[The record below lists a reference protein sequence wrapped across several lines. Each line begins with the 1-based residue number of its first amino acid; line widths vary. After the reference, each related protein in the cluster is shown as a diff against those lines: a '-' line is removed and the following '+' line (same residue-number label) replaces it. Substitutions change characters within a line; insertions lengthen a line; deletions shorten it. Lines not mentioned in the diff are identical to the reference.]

1 MAKLQARSAKARA
14 KNRVGR
20 DFSEALSRGIEII
33 TAFGADGAALSL
45 SDVARSVDL
54 PRATVR
60 RALLTLVHL
69 GYAVENGRQFSL
81 TPRVLRLAAAY
92 LGASH
97 AAKILQPRCEQL
109 AAEYQ
114 ETFSVAALDG
124 EDAVMI
130 AYATPRRMYLD
141 ARGIGLRLPAFCSAV
156 GRVLLAGLPD
166 AQRAAFLASLQP
178 RALTPRTITDK
189 QELAKILTR
198 VGTVGF
204 AIAEAEAESG
214 FRSLAVPIRR
224 MGGPV
229 VYALNTGM
237 TIERGSSKLMQE
249 NYLPRLQREA
259 ASLGEQLL

>member
-14 KNRVGR
+14 KNRVGP
-20 DFSEALSRGIEII
+20 DFSEALLRGIEII
-33 TAFGADGAALSL
+33 TSFGVDGAALSL
-45 SDVARSVDL
+45 SDVARRVDL

-97 AAKILQPRCEQL
+97 AATILQPRCEEL
-109 AAEYQ
+109 AAEYH

-141 ARGIGLRLPAFCSAV
+141 ARGVGLRLPAFCSAV

-166 AQRAAFLASLQP
+166 AQRAAFLAALQP
-178 RALTPRTITDK
+178 RAVTPRTITDK
-189 QELAKILTR
+189 RALAKILTR
-198 VGTVGF
+198 VAADGF

-224 MGGPV
+224 LRGPV

-249 NYLPRLQREA
+249 TYLPRLQREA
-259 ASLGEQLL
+259 AALGELLL

>member
-1 MAKLQARSAKARA
+1 MAKLQAQSAKARA
-14 KNRVGR
+14 DNAFGR
-20 DFSEALSRGIEII
+20 DFSEALSRGIDII
-33 TAFGADGAALSL
+33 MAFGANSGGLSL
-45 SDVARSVDL
+45 SDLARRVDL

-60 RALLTLVHL
+60 RTLLTLVHL

-97 AAKILQPRCEQL
+97 AAAILQPRCEQL

-114 ETFSVAALDG
+114 EVFSVAALDG

-130 AYATPRRMYLD
+130 AYATPRHMYLD

-166 AQRAAFLASLQP
+166 AQREAFLAGLRP
-178 RALTPRTITDK
+178 RAITPRTITDK
-189 QELAKILTR
+189 KELAKILAR
-198 VGTVGF
+198 VATSGF

-224 MGGPV
+224 LSGPV

-249 NYLPRLQREA
+249 TFLPRLLREA
-259 ASLGEQLL
+259 AALGELML

>member
-1 MAKLQARSAKARA
+1 MAKLQPRSAKARA
-14 KNRVGR
+14 DNRAGR
-20 DFSEALSRGIEII
+20 DFSEALSRGIEIL
-33 TAFGADGAALSL
+33 TAFGADSGALSL
-45 SDVARSVDL
+45 SDVARRVDL

-69 GYAVENGRQFSL
+69 GYAVESGRQFRL

-97 AAKILQPRCEQL
+97 AAAILQPRCEAL
-109 AAEYQ
+109 TAEYH

-166 AQRAAFLASLQP
+166 AQRDAFLVALQP
-178 RALTPRTITDK
+178 RAITPRTITDK
-189 QELAKILTR
+189 RELTQILTR
-198 VGTVGF
+198 VAADGF

-224 MGGPV
+224 LGGPV

-237 TIERGSSKLMQE
+237 TVERGSSRLMQE
-249 NYLPRLQREA
+249 TYLPRLLDEA
-259 ASLGEQLL
+259 AALGEQIL